1 MVGGGTQASHQNYF
15 DRLQQISSRPMTAR
29 NTPGKKFKQKM
40 P

>member
-15 DRLQQISSRPMTAR
+15 DGVQQISSRPMAAG
-29 NTPGKKFKQKM
+29 NTPGKKFKQKL